1 MAILVGE
8 GEQGGGYGSSEVV
21 RLGIPLTI
29 FVFILTIGVE
39 IPWWKLI
46 GLIH

>member
-8 GEQGGGYGSSEVV
+8 GEQGGGYGSAEVI
-21 RLGIPLTI
+21 RLGIPLSALV
-29 FVFILTIGVE
+29 FVVTVLVE
-39 IPWWKLI
+39 VPWWKSI